1 MNKEEALADVH
12 KAKRALEVQMGK
24 LEDLINGV
32 DVPNPIAAAKEKC
45 EFGKWLYSYD
55 NHMRNILGEQFYLRL
70 ESLHKKWFVDYMKI
84 FDMFVHEDE
93 KTFLSKLLNSSNISS
108 LDLDKAKVYFL
119 ELKETTQELLLNLEK
134 SERRLN
140 ALNESKF
147 Y

>member
-1 MNKEEALADVH
+1 MSKEEALADVQ
-12 KAKRALEVQMGK
+12 KAKHALEAQMAK
-24 LEDLINGV
+24 LQDLINGV
-32 DVPNPIAAAKEKC
+32 DVPNPLAAAKEKC

-55 NHMRNILGEQFYLRL
+55 NHMRRILGEQFYLRL

-93 KTFLSKLLNSSNISS
+93 KTFLSKLLNSSSISS

-119 ELKETTQELLLNLEK
+119 ELEATTKELLLNLEK
-134 SERRLN
+134 SERRLH

-147 Y
+147 N